1 MGQGDSAKDEK
12 NMIIKY
18 VLVGF
23 TQPLDKLEFIALK
36 DLHVIASQCAHWRG
50 NPHPLTHLDDETAK
64 KGERIATPV
73 ASVTGSQ

>member
-1 MGQGDSAKDEK
+1 MRQGDSAKDEK

-18 VLVGF
+18 VLIGF
-23 TQPLDKLEFIALK
+23 TQPLDKLEVIALK

-64 KGERIATPV
+64 KGERIATGDLRSP
-73 ASVTGSQ
+73 SQ